1 MGSVMNLPEKLDRIA
16 RKITAQGRR
25 LSAYQALAALDRKD
39 IRKNRQGIDELRL
52 LMLALSCMVLALC
65 VLTFIM
71 AVLNVR

>member
-1 MGSVMNLPEKLDRIA
+1 MNLPEKLDRIA

-25 LSAYQALAALDRKD
+25 LSAYQARAALDRKD
-39 IRKNRQGIDELRL
+39 IKDNKEGIDELRL
-52 LMLALSCMVLALC
+52 LMLALSCMVLVLC